1 MGNRLD
7 LHSELL
13 VLCPNAY
20 FQPPSN
26 ITMNY
31 PCIVYDKTNKT
42 RLYGSNVIHVMQQ
55 EYRITV
61 IDKNPDSDIANQI
74 EKNLQ
79 YCVIDQ
85 YYTIDNLNHTVLS
98 LYY

>member
-1 MGNRLD
+1 MASRLD
-7 LHSELL
+7 LHNELITF
-13 VLCPNAY
+13 CPNVY

-26 ITMNY
+26 LIMKY
-31 PCIVYDKTNKT
+31 PCIVYDKTNRMK
-42 RLYGSNVIHVMQQ
+42 LYGSDVIHFSKQ

-61 IDKNPDSDIANQI
+61 IDRNPDTEIPDQI
-74 EKNLQ
+74 EKNLL
-79 YCVIDQ
+79 YCGVDQ